1 MLLILMNFTS
11 ILVDTFE
18 EIKAMNR
25 LDSSTALQKTHLS
38 AQMRRKKPSR
48 SHVQSLANLSP
59 FPEEMT
65 PLEPFNE
72 NRKSLGET
80 QLPSVARR
88 PKPKPEAAVPKPK
101 PRPQPRKKQSPDH
114 LSSPVNETPA
124 KTTPESPIPAK
135 RPIPLPRTPSKEGNT
150 DTETKEPD
158 HVTSS
163 PKRSPLLP
171 PKPKDNATSPE
182 HSPAVKPKPRPL
194 SETKNESNV
203 TVGEGESVS
212 TEQQQVPTP
221 ARKPKPSKATPGQ
234 SAGDSID
241 AKIEALKQ
249 KDPSELTVKE
259 KMMLAQQAMVKQ
271 AEYKS
276 KGMPPPVRRRPPLSA
291 KAESLDID
299 AEDPSVRK
307 GMEDEVDANM
317 ERSQSVDDLLDESP
331 KKQPKKLPPGAF
343 KLGIPMGMP
352 GDNRMRSYTVGSAS
366 TDPSRSSL
374 EESLEARRES
384 RSSEDQK
391 NNDDETPEEE
401 GKEEEMPK
409 EEVVP
414 VENKE
419 VESEEPSDITTM
431 STPEVSG
438 YDMSSMNSMED
449 LAENDT
455 LETNEAL
462 LETQTSR
469 SACMQADA
477 EQVLYWTPEVV
488 GIWLDGINLG
498 QYAQVIKEKD
508 IKGYALFD
516 MDTSR
521 LKV

>member
-1 MLLILMNFTS
+1 MFHCI
-11 ILVDTFE
+11 VDTFE

-25 LDSSTALQKTHLS
+25 LDSSTALQKTQLS
-38 AQMRRKKPSR
+38 AQLRRKKPSR

-65 PLEPFNE
+65 PLKAFDND
-72 NRKSLGET
+72 NRKSLNET
-80 QLPSVARR
+80 QLPSVAPR
-88 PKPKPEAAVPKPK
+88 PKPKPEATTPKPK

-114 LSSPVNETPA
+114 LSSPVNEAPP
-124 KTTPESPIPAK
+124 KTTPESPTPAK
-135 RPIPLPRTPSKEGNT
+135 RPIPVPRTPSKESNV
-150 DTETKEPD
+150 DNNETKEPD

-171 PKPKDNATSPE
+171 PKPKGNADSPE

-194 SETKNESNV
+194 SETKNESDV
-203 TVGEGESVS
+203 TVGESVS
-212 TEQQQVPTP
+212 TEQQQLPTP
-221 ARKPKPSKATPGQ
+221 AKKPKPPKATP
-234 SAGDSID
+234 SHSTGDSID

-276 KGMPPPVRRRPPLSA
+276 KGLPPPVRRRPQLSA

-299 AEDPSVRK
+299 VEDSPVRK

-331 KKQPKKLPPGAF
+331 KRQPKKLPPGAF
-343 KLGIPMGMP
+343 KLGIPMGIPMGIP
-352 GDNRMRSYTVGSAS
+352 GDNRTRSYTVGSAT
-366 TDPSRSSL
+366 TDNSRSSL
-374 EESLEARRES
+374 EESLEAKRES

-391 NNDDETPEEE
+391 NNDDERLEDEE
-401 GKEEEMPK
+401 KEEEMPK

-414 VENKE
+414 VEYKT

-438 YDMSSMNSMED
+438 HDMSSMNSMED
-449 LAENDT
+449 LAEDDT

-469 SACMQADA
+469 SANMQADA